1 MYMQNSPTLTTNP
14 RIQEAIAQTRLGLEK
29 IYGEQLEKMIIFG
42 SQARGDAKPDSDID
56 ILIVLKNQFN
66 YSQERNRISVLIAD
80 ICLEYTVVI
89 SCIFATIQKYQEYE
103 SGLFRNIRREGV
115 TI

>member
-1 MYMQNSPTLTTNP
+1 MQKLPTPTTNP
-14 RIQEAIAQTRLGLEK
+14 QLKEIIAKTRQGLEK
-29 IYGEQLEKMIIFG
+29 IYGEQLERIVLFG

-56 ILIVLKNQFN
+56 VLIVLKNQFN

-80 ICLEYTVVI
+80 ICLEHTVVI
-89 SCIFATIQKYQEYE
+89 SCIFTTIQKYQEYE
-103 SGLFRNIRREGV
+103 NGLFRNIRQEGI